1 MEMAEIGRRLG
12 VSYLLEGSV
21 RRSGQ
26 RLRITAQLIEAATG
40 AHLWAERYD
49 RSLDD
54 IFAVQDEVA
63 QTIVA
68 ALVGRIEAARLQQ
81 SFRKPTVSLAAY
93 DCLLRG
99 LAHFEGDTE
108 APIEQA
114 LEMFERAVALDT
126 RYAVAHSYRH
136 R

>member
-1 MEMAEIGRRLG
+1 MAEIGRRLG

-21 RRSGQ
+21 RRAGQ

-68 ALVGRIEAARLQQ
+68 TLFGRIEAAKLHH
-81 SFRKPTVSLAAY
+81 PPVS
-93 DCLLRG
+93 CR
-99 LAHFEGDTE
+99 
-108 APIEQA
+108 
-114 LEMFERAVALDT
+114 V
-126 RYAVAHSYRH
+126 
-136 R
+136 